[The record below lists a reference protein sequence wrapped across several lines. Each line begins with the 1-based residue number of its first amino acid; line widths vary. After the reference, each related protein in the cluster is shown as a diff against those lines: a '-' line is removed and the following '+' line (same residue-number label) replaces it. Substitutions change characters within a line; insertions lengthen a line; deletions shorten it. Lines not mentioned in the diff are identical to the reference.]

1 MVDAGVQWTM
11 PPQGVIKINAHGFFS
26 DQPFENGNMTCIG
39 FVFRDHKGHIVR
51 MVGGSLGIEEERINE
66 FYALLTAL
74 RRAYLE
80 TNNACAYWEWTFVN
94 MEGVIPEHRYV
105 VNQLE
110 QRKADRNLRMDV
122 RAISQESNQFSRYL
136 AQYGARHWTQL
147 VIIEQP
153 FGRIGELWNNDMGL
167 GPVGAQFQEFWEAD
181 LQNEDE
187 MQEEVLVQVEE
198 I

>member
-26 DQPFENGNMTCIG
+26 DQPFENGNMTGIG
-39 FVFRDHKGHIVR
+39 FVFRDHTGHIVR

-74 RRAYLE
+74 RRAYRENYNDIILE
-80 TNNACAYWEWTFVN
+80 TDNAGAYWEWTFVN

-110 QRKADRNLRMDV
+110 QRNADRNLRMDV
-122 RAISQESNQFSRYL
+122 RAISQESNQFARYL
-136 AQYGARHWTQL
+136 AQYGARH
-147 VIIEQP
+147 
-153 FGRIGELWNNDMGL
+153 
-167 GPVGAQFQEFWEAD
+167 
-181 LQNEDE
+181 
-187 MQEEVLVQVEE
+187 
-198 I
+198 